1 MRSHGS
7 DWRTT
12 PRAFNEPYVHGLRSH
27 GVELIDHCRSARH
40 PLTAEM
46 FDVDILCQ
54 AVREA
59 QLGMGDSRS
68 WDRVNGSLA
77 LVVWLE
83 GLRTGQ
89 R

>member
-1 MRSHGS
+1 
-7 DWRTT
+7 
-12 PRAFNEPYVHGLRSH
+12 
-27 GVELIDHCRSARH
+27 
-40 PLTAEM
+40 M